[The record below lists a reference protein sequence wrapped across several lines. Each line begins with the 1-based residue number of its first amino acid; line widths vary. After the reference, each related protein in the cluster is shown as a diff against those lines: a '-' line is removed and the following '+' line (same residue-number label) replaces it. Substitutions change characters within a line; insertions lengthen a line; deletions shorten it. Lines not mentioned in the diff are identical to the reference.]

1 LIAGLTAAA
10 VAMVLLPW
18 PESAWLLAVLIVL
31 AAPAIGI
38 VWSPAMATV
47 SDGAE
52 RHGIEQAIAFA
63 FVNVAWAVGQTAGA
77 AGSARLADA
86 TSDRVPFLLLAGIGA
101 ATALALRRGR

>member
-1 LIAGLTAAA
+1 MTA
-10 VAMVLLPW
+10 LPW
-18 PESAWLLAVLIVL
+18 PESTWLLALLIVL

-63 FVNVAWAVGQTAGA
+63 FVNVAWAFGQTAGA
-77 AGSARLADA
+77 AGSAGLAEA
-86 TSDRVPFLLLAGIGA
+86 TTDRVPYLLLAA
-101 ATALALRRGR
+101 ACVVTFTALRPAR